1 MTQIPI
7 PQVSI
12 QGVDYINCNFTQPDN
27 QEYCPLEHT
36 DYESLCIN
44 PVHNIQLR
52 ASGPCSHTAEC
63 FNLRARLNAQRLDR

>member
-1 MTQIPI
+1 MTQVTI
-7 PQVSI
+7 PQVTI
-12 QGVDYINCNFTQPDN
+12 DGLDYINCSFTQPAN

-52 ASGPCSHTAEC
+52 AAGPCEHSAEC
-63 FNLRARLNAQRLDR
+63 FTLKAHLNAQRFDK